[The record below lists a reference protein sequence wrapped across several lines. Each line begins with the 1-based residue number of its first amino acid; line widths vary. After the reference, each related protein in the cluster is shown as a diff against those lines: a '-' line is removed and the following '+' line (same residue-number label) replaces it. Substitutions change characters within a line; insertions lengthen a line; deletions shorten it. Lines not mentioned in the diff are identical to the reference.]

1 MPILPIPP
9 ERDEQQDFHSDEE
22 TLRILRAFFE
32 LLDEW
37 DKHESDGAIDI
48 SQRESRIPRS
58 RGHKKRGEP

>member
-9 ERDEQQDFHSDEE
+9 EPDEPQDFHSDEE

-37 DKHESDGAIDI
+37 DKQEPDGGIDI
-48 SQRESRIPRS
+48 S
-58 RGHKKRGEP
+58 